1 MKTWGDAPIVQR
13 WMPIAVDAIRVDE
26 SRRPTS
32 AEHVAELRES
42 FRRLGGQLQLQP
54 ILVDGDFALI
64 DGAHRLEA
72 AKQACWSHIGAIVF
86 EGATPEQRPLL
97 EVEAN
102 RVRRSLT
109 PLELEEVWRT
119 HYEPELKARARQRQ
133 LAGLRQGEQR
143 PVLGNSNNRET
154 ERVSISRVAKRV
166 TGLSIDTLNKIT
178 EIRSTAASESAPEE
192 TRAFARRALRQ
203 LEQGRESVDALHRTL
218 RTRLQQGDELQQDPE
233 RLRARELERVL
244 ERAVSETTLFAEQI
258 LRERGDQ
265 LEEAARLS
273 PANREHLRAI
283 RIALARSLATVVSR
297 ECRLETEPIAA
308 LRAIG
313 AEVGKLLSSTSVSQ
327 LKAQ

>member
-1 MKTWGDAPIVQR
+1 MKMWGEAPIVQR

-26 SRRPTS
+26 SRGPTS
-32 AEHVAELRES
+32 AEHVAGLRES

-72 AKQACWSHIGAIVF
+72 AKQAGWSHIGALVF
-86 EGATPEQRPLL
+86 EGATPEQRLLL
-97 EVEAN
+97 EIEAN
-102 RVRRSLT
+102 RVRRTIT

-119 HYEPELKARARQRQ
+119 HYAPDLRARARQRQ

-154 ERVSISRVAKRV
+154 ERISISRVAKQV

-178 EIRSTAASESAPEE
+178 EIRSTAASEGAPEE
-192 TRAFARRALRQ
+192 ARAFARRALRQ
-203 LEQGRESVDALHRTL
+203 LEQGRASVDALHRTL
-218 RTRLQQGDELQQDPE
+218 RTRLQQGDELQQGSE
-233 RLRARELERVL
+233 CLRARDLERVL

-265 LEEAARLS
+265 LEEAARMS

-297 ECRLETEPIAA
+297 ECRLEAEPIVA
-308 LRAIG
+308 LRALG
-313 AEVGKLLSSTSVSQ
+313 AEVSKLLSTTSVSQ
-327 LKAQ
+327 LEAQ

>member
-13 WMPIAVDAIRVDE
+13 WVPIAVDAIRVDE